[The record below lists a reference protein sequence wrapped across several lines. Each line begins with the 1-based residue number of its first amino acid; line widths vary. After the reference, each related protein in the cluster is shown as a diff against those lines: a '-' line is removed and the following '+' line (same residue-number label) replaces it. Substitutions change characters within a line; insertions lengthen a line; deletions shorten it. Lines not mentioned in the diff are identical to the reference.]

1 MQRDFVKNKRIL
13 NSEWNSI
20 EIAAS
25 QNIVRNIYWTT
36 TPVFLVWSA
45 VSICIKSKC
54 EWNVSDIYIYKAN
67 SAMVHDVKTC
77 TRFGLINLI

>member
-1 MQRDFVKNKRIL
+1 MSSMQRDFVKNKRIL

-54 EWNVSDIYIYKAN
+54 EWNVSDDVDGINIYKAN
-67 SAMVHDVKTC
+67 SSNGTWCK
-77 TRFGLINLI
+77 NLH

>member
-1 MQRDFVKNKRIL
+1 MSSMQRDFVKNKRVL

-25 QNIVRNIYWTT
+25 QNIVRNIYLTT

-54 EWNVSDIYIYKAN
+54 EWNVSDEWKRGWYKHIQ
-67 SAMVHDVKTC
+67 S
-77 TRFGLINLI
+77 